1 MSVIGL
7 KNEIH
12 RWIFPMYEKKNN
24 PNNEDE
30 FIEVDVDSE
39 PEEKNSQKELE
50 PNPDE
55 EKKNQLSVEIL
66 NLINN
71 NKVEDLTELIWS
83 LQEELKEAKGKQD
96 EYLYTAQRV
105 QADFENFKK
114 RVQKDQEF
122 SNFRSKSSVL
132 HKLTTL
138 YEDLE
143 RTQKEIIENDD
154 LKSSKKAIKM
164 IFENTKSTFETLGMK
179 VINPINEI
187 FDPKFHEVLYT
198 VEDAKK
204 NNNQIIEVVSKG
216 FILEGSLL
224 KPARVVISKVP
235 QKIKE
240 EKEDD

>member
-1 MSVIGL
+1 
-7 KNEIH
+7 
-12 RWIFPMYEKKNN
+12 MYEKSSD
-24 PNNEDE
+24 PNNEEE

-39 PEEKNSQKELE
+39 PEEQSSQ
-50 PNPDE
+50 DE
-55 EKKNQLSVEIL
+55 EELNPEEVERNQLSVEIL
-66 NLINN
+66 NLVNN
-71 NKVEDLTELIWS
+71 NQVEKLTEIIWL
-83 LQEELKEAKGKQD
+83 LQEELKEANIKEE

-122 SNFRSKSSVL
+122 SNFRNKSNIL

-143 RTQKEIIENDD
+143 RTQIEIIENDD

-187 FDPKFHEVLYT
+187 FNPKFHEVLYT
-198 VEDAKK
+198 IEDAKK
-204 NNNQIIEVVSKG
+204 ANNQIIEVVTKG
-216 FILEGSLL
+216 FMLEDNLL
-224 KPARVVISKVP
+224 KPARVVISKLP
-235 QKIKE
+235 QKKKE
-240 EKEDD
+240 ENENK

>member
-1 MSVIGL
+1 
-7 KNEIH
+7 
-12 RWIFPMYEKKNN
+12 MYEKSSD
-24 PNNEDE
+24 PNNEEE

-39 PEEKNSQKELE
+39 PEEQSSQ
-50 PNPDE
+50 DE
-55 EKKNQLSVEIL
+55 EELNPEEAERNQLSVEIL
-66 NLINN
+66 NLVNN
-71 NKVEDLTELIWS
+71 NQVEKLTEIIWL
-83 LQEELKEAKGKQD
+83 LQEELKEANIKEE

-122 SNFRSKSSVL
+122 SNFRNKSNIL

-143 RTQKEIIENDD
+143 RTQIEIIENDD

-187 FDPKFHEVLYT
+187 FNPKFHEVLYT
-198 VEDAKK
+198 IEDAKK
-204 NNNQIIEVVSKG
+204 TNNQIIEVVTKG
-216 FILEGSLL
+216 FMLEDNLL
-224 KPARVVISKVP
+224 KPARVVISKLP
-235 QKIKE
+235 QKKKE
-240 EKEDD
+240 ENENK

>member
-1 MSVIGL
+1 
-7 KNEIH
+7 
-12 RWIFPMYEKKNN
+12 MYEKSSD
-24 PNNEDE
+24 PNNEEE

-39 PEEKNSQKELE
+39 PEEQSSQ
-50 PNPDE
+50 DE
-55 EKKNQLSVEIL
+55 EELNPEEVERNQLSVEIL
-66 NLINN
+66 NLVNN
-71 NKVEDLTELIWS
+71 NQVEKLTEIIWL
-83 LQEELKEAKGKQD
+83 LQKELKEANIKEE

-122 SNFRSKSSVL
+122 SNFRNKSNIL

-143 RTQKEIIENDD
+143 RTQIEIIENDD

-187 FDPKFHEVLYT
+187 FNPKFHEVLYT
-198 VEDAKK
+198 IEDAKK
-204 NNNQIIEVVSKG
+204 ANNQIIEVVTKG
-216 FILEGSLL
+216 FMLEDNLL
-224 KPARVVISKVP
+224 KPARVVISKLP
-235 QKIKE
+235 QKKKE
-240 EKEDD
+240 ENENK